1 MKSNRPQIYLL
12 IDHGLYQ
19 LIGAYL
25 LKRLSGFLI
34 PVTVTEF
41 RHGFSIPVNIAQFYI
56 LNSDFPFFS
65 MPWSPMVE
73 K

>member
-1 MKSNRPQIYLL
+1 MPKGAMKSNRPQIYLL

-19 LIGAYL
+19 LIGAYF

-41 RHGFSIPVNIAQFYI
+41 RYGFFIPLNIA
-56 LNSDFPFFS
+56 
-65 MPWSPMVE
+65 
-73 K
+73 